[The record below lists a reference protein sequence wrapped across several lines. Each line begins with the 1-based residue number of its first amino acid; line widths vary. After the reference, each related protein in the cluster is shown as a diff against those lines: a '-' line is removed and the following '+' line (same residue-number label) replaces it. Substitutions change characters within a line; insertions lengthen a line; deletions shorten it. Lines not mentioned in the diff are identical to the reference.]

1 MPKTTPP
8 PSPAR
13 APALIGLDVLK
24 RDFAVYRKDEV
35 AMSVLSS
42 LFGWEGLLPE
52 LTTRPGDVLRGVGK
66 QLAKMQLNPMQS
78 VNTLL
83 LFLGKDT
90 GDTEA
95 GIAHYMTG
103 RGLKRLTSHPAVALV
118 PYLETVAEDVI
129 ELVQAAA
136 SPRSPVEI
144 RPASSTGR
152 TYIFPSPRRSV
163 CASRRIVSKI
173 PSTSASEHTVPL
185 SYSTSTPAHTG
196 LGCRNWASSGPSTLP
211 DPHRRRAG
219 YVRDISPRARL
230 VTR

>member
-1 MPKTTPP
+1 
-8 PSPAR
+8 
-13 APALIGLDVLK
+13 
-24 RDFAVYRKDEV
+24 
-35 AMSVLSS
+35 
-42 LFGWEGLLPE
+42 
-52 LTTRPGDVLRGVGK
+52 
-66 QLAKMQLNPMQS
+66 MQLNPMQS

-103 RGLKRLTSHPAVALV
+103 RGLKRLTSPPRGAGPVPRNGSGRRNRVGSSGGFAPLAGRDPPGILNGQDVYLPLAAEVGMCLAADRLENPVHERIGAYGAAELLV
-118 PYLETVAEDVI
+118 
-129 ELVQAAA
+129 
-136 SPRSPVEI
+136 
-144 RPASSTGR
+144 
-152 TYIFPSPRRSV
+152 
-163 CASRRIVSKI
+163 
-173 PSTSASEHTVPL
+173 
-185 SYSTSTPAHTG
+185 PAHTG